1 MRTPEKVSVKMAAPP
16 NPQNAPPQNPV
27 PAPPQQVVPT
37 QGERRWESIKFNFVS
52 AGAVM
57 LLVIVLMLFLEL
69 MLWLRSTPK
78 ESCEVPE
85 MYKKMYELMLAER
98 QKLMMF
104 GLQKNDTAVTAA

>member
-1 MRTPEKVSVKMAAPP
+1 MPS
-16 NPQNAPPQNPV
+16 
-27 PAPPQQVVPT
+27 

-69 MLWLRSTPK
+69 MLWLRSAPPK

-85 MYKKMYELMLAER
+85 MCKKVYELMLAER
-98 QKLMMF
+98 EKLLMF